1 MTERI
6 KKQEKYKEEEGRGMK
21 KFKLLLTTVLMSA
34 LILCNI
40 AGSINVKASYIN
52 AATAINFVGA
62 VDDIIGVPG
71 ETTHVKLPVKAVG
84 ALIKD
89 PKITVN
95 TDKLPFT
102 VTNITYNDGSSSQ
115 QSLGIS
121 NFNTTYIEFDI
132 KLRET
137 APIAKHKLDITVE
150 FMGYNSVTYVEET
163 IALKLPNL
171 YLIVETEKE
180 PAQLTIDNIT
190 MENAIK
196 GSDTELS
203 FIIKN
208 EGEITARNTYF
219 SIEGYDTAG
228 IIPGYSKLTQEVGN
242 DGKLQ
247 SGGTYHVKL
256 PVTIASSATAG
267 NKTLTVK
274 FEYKNVDGEAFEQT
288 AKIYVNVEDNEK
300 APKIEIESVKY
311 ASELKTGDKF
321 NLVVTLRNV
330 GESLANNIEITL
342 DGLGVT
348 SFIQNY
354 TTEKISAGELQR
366 NGKVDVKIPLIV
378 SKEATGGLKKLDVKV
393 DYKDGGNVDYKA
405 TTAVYL
411 DVTAADGV
419 TAEGK
424 PNIVVNNV
432 AQSPNTPNAG
442 ARVDVS
448 FDLENKSKIDITEIK
463 LGITNLTANNFSPVK
478 LEPYQYIEKL
488 AGGKKARITIPL
500 TISNAIPEG
509 MNNIEI
515 SYEYKDSNGKE
526 WTDKATLYVLD
537 IMNNASASKPKLM
550 ISNFTTDIEELRA
563 GSVFNFI
570 YEIKNTHSNINA
582 KNIKITVSQAENI
595 FSVTKG
601 SNTSYITRIGAGEV
615 VENSIEL
622 KVKSDA
628 TTKAYPIEI
637 TIEYEYDGAE
647 VNPATG
653 EVGETVKET
662 INLQAIENSRP
673 VVDNINLGYGE
684 MPTINQPIPLMF
696 DFYNMGKSPLNN
708 VRVEIGGDFNL
719 STGSSTFLG
728 NIQPGTSE
736 YGELEVVAT
745 VEGLAKGQILV
756 TFEDSNGEEVTVTKE
771 FESNVQGEFIPDP
784 NGGMEPGFEVPA
796 EPTAKARILPVW
808 AFVLIQIGVVIVM
821 IPVARKVTL
830 ALYRK
835 KLRKQEELNDK

>member
-1 MTERI
+1 
-6 KKQEKYKEEEGRGMK
+6 MK

-40 AGSINVKASYIN
+40 AGTINVKASYIN

-62 VDDIIGVPG
+62 VDDIIAVPG
-71 ETTHVKLPVKAVG
+71 ETTHVKLPVRAVG
-84 ALIKD
+84 AYIQD
-89 PKITVN
+89 PKITVE
-95 TDKLPFT
+95 TDKMPFT
-102 VTNITYNDGSSSQ
+102 VTNVTYTDGNSSQ
-115 QSLGIS
+115 PPLGIS
-121 NFNTTYIEFDI
+121 NGGTTYIEFDV
-132 KLRET
+132 KLKET
-137 APIAKHKLDITVE
+137 AKIAKHKLDITVE
-150 FMGYNSVTYVEET
+150 FMGMNADTFANET
-163 IALKLPNL
+163 ITLKVPSV
-171 YLIVETEKE
+171 YLVVETEKE

-208 EGEITARNTYF
+208 EGEITARNAYF
-219 SIEGYDTAG
+219 SIEGYDEAG
-228 IIPGYSKLTQEVGN
+228 IIPEYSKLTQEVGA

-247 SGGTYHVKL
+247 AGGTYHVKL
-256 PVTIASSATAG
+256 PVSIASNATAG
-267 NKTLTVK
+267 NKTLSVK
-274 FEYKNVDGEAFEQT
+274 FDYKNVDGEESTQT
-288 AKIYVNVEDNEK
+288 VKIYVNIEDNEK

-330 GESLANNIEITL
+330 GESIANNIEITL
-342 DGLGVT
+342 DGLGVE

-354 TTEKISAGELQR
+354 TTEKINGGELER
-366 NGKVDVKIPLIV
+366 NRKVDVKIPLIV

-405 TTAVYL
+405 TTSVYL
-411 DVTAADGV
+411 DVTSADGV

-463 LGITNLTANNFSPVK
+463 LGITNLSTDNFSPVK
-478 LEPYQYIEKL
+478 LEPYQYIEKI

-500 TISNAIPEG
+500 TISNSIPEG
-509 MNNIEI
+509 MNSIEL
-515 SYEYKDSNGKE
+515 SYEYKDANGKE
-526 WTDKATLYVLD
+526 WADKATLYVLD
-537 IMNNASASKPKLM
+537 IMNNAGASKPKLM

-563 GSVFNFI
+563 GSVFNFN

-582 KNIKITVSQAENI
+582 KNIKITISQADNI

-622 KVKSDA
+622 KVKADA
-628 TTKAYPIEI
+628 TTKAYPIDI

-662 INLQAIENSRP
+662 INLQAIENARP
-673 VVDNINLGYGE
+673 VVDNINIGYGD
-684 MPTINQPIPLMF
+684 MPTINQPVPLTF
-696 DFYNMGKSPLNN
+696 EFYNMGKSQLNN
-708 VRVEIGGDFNL
+708 VRVEIEGDFYL
-719 STGSSTFLG
+719 STGSMFFMG
-728 NIQPGTSE
+728 NIQSGAPE
-736 YGELEVVAT
+736 YGELEVIPT
-745 VEGLAKGQILV
+745 VEGMAKGKLV
-756 TFEDSNGEEVTVTKE
+756 VYFEDSNGDEISITKE
-771 FESNVQGEFIPDP
+771 FESTVQGEYIPEP
-784 NGGMEPGFEVPA
+784 NGGMDPGFEIPM
-796 EPTAKARILPVW
+796 EPTAKKEILPVW
-808 AFVLIQIGVVIVM
+808 AFVLIQIAIVVVM
-821 IPVARKVTL
+821 IPVVRKVIL
-830 ALYRK
+830 VLYRK